1 MFELENSYSSTREL
15 RSQVTNLKI
24 ALKVTAN
31 FVTRCFNTVRENSS
45 SKFEFRNTEITLID
59 CVRLWRYPLMAPLS
73 HWQSIILTNIKALSG
88 LIRFQT
94 KTELFCSVFK
104 KICVHAYRFRIV
116 FAHPHHNAVSVLET
130 LLYPQCACSKNSTH
144 AHFNTTTREIGAKL
158 MASVRHFEYS
168 RSSGLA
174 PGRVYLMTSP
184 FSDRIVFS
192 VHTRKQRFQKASFSN
207 RSTLGSVFE
216 RLRFRWSFSAF

>member
-116 FAHPHHNAVSVLET
+116 LPVHTTTPDPFWKRFYTLSAHA
-130 LLYPQCACSKNSTH
+130 QMNSTH
-144 AHFNTTTREIGAKL
+144 AHFNISAREIGGKL
-158 MASVRHFEYS
+158 KAH
-168 RSSGLA
+168 
-174 PGRVYLMTSP
+174 GRVCPP
-184 FSDRIVFS
+184 FWIITVKWSGARSCLFWWR
-192 VHTRKQRFQKASFSN
+192 HRFQIAPFSN
-207 RSTLGSVFE
+207 RSSLESVFE
-216 RLRFRWSFSAF
+216 WLRFRWSFSAL